1 MKNIFRLNKIKYFF
15 YFYLCSTFLY
25 SFLPWKVP
33 LSGASVYG
41 NKGAFLYSW
50 NAGRVKNSFLKNP
63 PLLEDKAEWC
73 LAYGLSGL
81 DGGEGGYIC
90 GFERS
95 EKKYIYINPV
105 YDCTKRYQEGRGGDC
120 EKLDNS
126 LVRVYPI
133 DEFLNSTNYMYE
145 NLSKNWD
152 TEKFYSLKEKYP
164 DATRSVRAAYRDL
177 NPNKDWFWLKLHYS
191 NSPEFSVLTSWINLF
206 IFIGYLLLPPTILF
220 VVIRIVF
227 KLLKM
232 VFNGIN
238 EKLGK
243 K

>member
-1 MKNIFRLNKIKYFF
+1 MKNIFRLNNIKHLF
-15 YFYLCSTFLY
+15 YFYLCSTLLY

-41 NKGAFLYSW
+41 NKNAFLFSW
-50 NAGRVKNSFLKNP
+50 TARRVKNSFLKNP

-73 LAYGLSGL
+73 LAYGLTGL

-105 YDCTKRYQEGRGGDC
+105 YDCSERYKEDRVVGC
-120 EKLDNS
+120 KKIDNS

-145 NLSKNWD
+145 NLSKNWG
-152 TEKFYSLKEKYP
+152 TEKFYALKEKYP
-164 DATRSVRAAYRDL
+164 HATKYVRDAYRDL

-191 NSPEFSVLTSWINLF
+191 NSPGFRALTSWVNLF
-206 IFIGYLLLPPTILF
+206 ILIGNLLLALTILF
-220 VVIRIVF
+220 VVIR
-227 KLLKM
+227 LALKM
-232 VFNGIN
+232 LKIVFNGIN
-238 EKLGK
+238 GQ
-243 K
+243 

>member
-1 MKNIFRLNKIKYFF
+1 MKNIFRLNKIKYYF

-33 LSGASVYG
+33 LRGASVYG
-41 NKGAFLYSW
+41 NKDAFLYSW
-50 NAGRVKNSFLKNP
+50 SAVRVKNSFLKNP

-81 DGGEGGYIC
+81 DGGERGYIC

-105 YDCTKRYQEGRGGDC
+105 YDCTKRYQEGRSDC
-120 EKLDNS
+120 EKLLDNS

-145 NLSKNWD
+145 NLYKNLG

-164 DATRSVRAAYRDL
+164 DATSSVRGAYRDL

-191 NSPEFSVLTSWINLF
+191 NSPTFREVTSWINLF
-206 IFIGYLLLPPTILF
+206 IFVGYLLLPLTILF
-220 VVIRIVF
+220 VVIRIAF